1 MSCVCSRHLRKPLKL
16 AQRTDIHTKILFE
29 TIRGKKKSF
38 LNPPQLIF

>member
-29 TIRGKKKSF
+29 TIRGKKNHF
-38 LNPPQLIF
+38 